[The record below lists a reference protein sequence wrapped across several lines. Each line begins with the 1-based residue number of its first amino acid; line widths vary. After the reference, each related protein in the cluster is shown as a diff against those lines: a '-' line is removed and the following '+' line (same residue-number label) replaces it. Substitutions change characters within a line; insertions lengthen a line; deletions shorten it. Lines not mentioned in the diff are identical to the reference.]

1 MTLIGVDLHTREQ
14 SVASLDTTTGERREL
29 RIRHDGD
36 DVEQFYGALQPPV
49 TVAIESTGYAV
60 WFHALMHRLGHTLVV
75 GDAAKIRASVVRKT
89 KTDRRDARHIL
100 TLLTEDRFPA
110 VWVPDPTT
118 RDLRA
123 LIAHRMRLVRL
134 RTMVRNGVHA
144 IALNYRL
151 TLGSSLFTRRGLA
164 AFHGLPL
171 PRHTAQ
177 RREESLELLAWLDT
191 HIDGL
196 DAQIVAAASADP
208 EACRLMTHPGVGP
221 LTALATILVL
231 GPVNRFPSSKHV
243 VSYVGLAPAI
253 AASAGKH
260 HLGGITKT
268 RQQAVAIRPRPGGAG
283 GCASRCRP
291 AAPLLSGAES
301 PGKGSGEGR
310 GGSGPPHPSVHHAS
324 RLHRL
329 PRVSTARSSRGSSSL
344 TSLPPPAAGEGGSP
358 REMSSAAFP

>member
-1 MTLIGVDLHTREQ
+1 MTLVGVDLHTREQ
-14 SVASLDTTTGERREL
+14 SVAMLDTATGEVEER
-29 RIRHDGD
+29 RIRHEGE
-36 DVEQFYGALQPPV
+36 DVERFYAALQPPV
-49 TVAIESTGYAV
+49 TVAIESTGYAL
-60 WFHALMHRLGHTLVV
+60 WFHALMQRLAHTLVV

-100 TLLTEDRFPA
+100 TLLAENRFPA
-110 VWVPDPTT
+110 IWIPDPTT

-151 TLGSSLFTRRGLA
+151 ALGASLFTRRGLA
-164 AFHGLPL
+164 ALHGLAL

-177 RREESLELLAWLDT
+177 RRDESLELLTWLDK
-191 HIDGL
+191 HIDDL
-196 DAQIVAAASADP
+196 DRQIATAAASDP

-231 GPVNRFPSSKHV
+231 GPMQRFPSAKHV

-260 HLGGITKT
+260 HLGGITKQGN
-268 RQQAVAIRPRPGGAG
+268 RLLRFVLGQAGQVALRRDADLKRLYYRVLQRRGRARAKVAVARV
-283 GCASRCRP
+283 
-291 AAPLLSGAES
+291 LL
-301 PGKGSGEGR
+301 
-310 GGSGPPHPSVHHAS
+310 V
-324 RLHRL
+324 RLHIMRRDQIDYL
-329 PRVSTARSSRGSSSL
+329 EFRRRGEAM
-344 TSLPPPAAGEGGSP
+344 AA
-358 REMSSAAFP
+358 ADC

>member
-1 MTLIGVDLHTREQ
+1 MMLVGIDLHTREQ
-14 SVASLDTTTGERREL
+14 SVAMLDTTTGERQEF

-36 DVEQFYGALQPPV
+36 EVEQFYAALPPPV
-49 TVAIESTGYAV
+49 TVALESTGYAL
-60 WFHALMHRLGHTLVV
+60 WFHALMHRLGHTVVV

-100 TLLTEDRFPA
+100 TLLAENRFP
-110 VWVPDPTT
+110 VIWVADPTT

-151 TLGSSLFTRRGLA
+151 ALGSSLFTRRGLA
-164 AFHGLPL
+164 ALRGLPL

-177 RREESLELLAWLDT
+177 RRDESLELLSWLDAHT
-191 HIDGL
+191 DAL
-196 DAQIVAAASADP
+196 DAQIATAASADP

-231 GPVNRFPSSKHV
+231 GPVHRFPSSKHV

-253 AASAGKH
+253 ASSAGKH
-260 HLGGITKT
+260 HLGGITKQGN
-268 RQQAVAIRPRPGGAG
+268 RLLRYVLGQAGQVALRRDADLKRLYYRVLNRRGRARAKVAVARVLLVRLYIMRRDQIDYLEFRRRGQTV
-283 GCASRCRP
+283 P
-291 AAPLLSGAES
+291 AAA
-301 PGKGSGEGR
+301 
-310 GGSGPPHPSVHHAS
+310 
-324 RLHRL
+324 
-329 PRVSTARSSRGSSSL
+329 
-344 TSLPPPAAGEGGSP
+344 
-358 REMSSAAFP
+358 